1 MVNALVL
8 TLYKKKK
15 YVAFV
20 DQIVRS
26 FLLDRN
32 ENPELHN
39 LVKLYQLH
47 RHSRTYRKYE
57 NEACRFKFA
66 KFFSKEALI
75 VFLFAT
81 NMPEGIKMLDLRKKM
96 KCFLKSKTMQ
106 TISLIH

>member
-8 TLYKKKK
+8 TSYKKKK

-39 LVKLYQLH
+39 LVKLYQIH
-47 RHSRTYRKYE
+47 RHWRTYRKYE

-75 VFLFAT
+75 VESLLQT
-81 NMPEGIKMLDLRKKM
+81 
-96 KCFLKSKTMQ
+96 FLKELRCWTCAKKRNAS
-106 TISLIH
+106 